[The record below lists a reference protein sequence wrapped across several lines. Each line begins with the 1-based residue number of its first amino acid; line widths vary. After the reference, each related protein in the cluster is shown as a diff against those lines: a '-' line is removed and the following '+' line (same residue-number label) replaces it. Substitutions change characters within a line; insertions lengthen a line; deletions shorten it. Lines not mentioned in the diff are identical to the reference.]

1 MRVDA
6 SDVPQWDEN
15 PLLQVRRNEST
26 LSILTSTNVM
36 YWVWREGHPLDQ
48 FPWKGGR
55 GRLSLIHEA
64 PIIVRETPDV
74 KEIRQNRTR
83 ARLVTRTERYT
94 FVRMSEHEV
103 KEPPYLELPVGPV
116 PEDDATPVAVIWKIL
131 RLLTL
136 RSGLTRV

>member
-1 MRVDA
+1 MSHNGTKIRSFRYEGMRVPCRFSPA
-6 SDVPQWDEN
+6 P
-15 PLLQVRRNEST
+15 T
-26 LSILTSTNVM
+26 LCIGCGK
-36 YWVWREGHPLDQ
+36 GHPLEQ

-74 KEIRQNRTR
+74 KEIRQDRTR
-83 ARLVTRTERYT
+83 ARLATGTERYT